1 MYTAEASA
9 PSIVSSQVASIG
21 VNSFFSHSSGHP
33 FAMTSASSAPPS
45 PASPAVPVY
54 MQSVFV
60 ITVAL
65 AVMIVVI
72 ACSIAF
78 VYIRFEEKKVALIHA
93 GYAHGVLSQSAS
105 RNFQYMSG
113 CPSPSSTSL
122 PSRVGGGSIVSDDGG
137 LTLRYPDAT
146 SRPLLARPP
155 VPTVLWAQQQGPI
168 REEDSD
174 AQSSCNPYSTLP
186 FQRRMQDTLRTH
198 QTIGRTDGPPP
209 LPSMPRPKSQRFSGC
224 TFGHLLPSPLS
235 PDTSSPVAMNTK
247 VVSADLHNHARS
259 PDGEDEE
266 HNHLNQNESCKY
278 YDVNSG
284 VSDQNSGQS
293 VAELLPAPN
302 FTHPHHHHVSR
313 SSQI

>member
-1 MYTAEASA
+1 
-9 PSIVSSQVASIG
+9 
-21 VNSFFSHSSGHP
+21 
-33 FAMTSASSAPPS
+33 MTYASSAPPS
-45 PASPAVPVY
+45 RAAPGPVY

-122 PSRVGGGSIVSDDGG
+122 PSRAGGSSSVVSEEGS
-137 LTLRYPDAT
+137 LTLRYPDPAG
-146 SRPLLARPP
+146 RPLLARPP

-186 FQRRMQDTLRTH
+186 FQRRMREGEIEH
-198 QTIGRTDGPPP
+198 QVQGPPP

-224 TFGHLLPSPLS
+224 TFGHIQASPTS
-235 PDTSSPVAMNTK
+235 PDMPLPPVTNTK
-247 VVSADLHNHARS
+247 RVSADLHHHNMS
-259 PDGEDEE
+259 PEDGI
-266 HNHLNQNESCKY
+266 HNHEDQRETCKY

-284 VSDQNSGQS
+284 GSDQNSGQS
-293 VAELLPAPN
+293 AAELLPAAKFSP
-302 FTHPHHHHVSR
+302 THHLLSR